1 VSGAGGPGAG
11 QHGAGQHGVG
21 EHGAAGGNGVP
32 ASAVPALA
40 ARVRERFGVHGRG
53 QHERDRHGGDGHG
66 QGQAGGP
73 PNGALHGGGGR
84 RGGRGGGR
92 GRGGEQLVVPRA
104 RPDSYYGK
112 PIIKEP
118 VWGTRD
124 VGGYLFF
131 GGLAGASAVLA
142 GFAQAAGNHKQ
153 AKVSKIAAAGAI
165 GLSGVALVADLG
177 RPERFLNM
185 LRVFKPTSPMSVGSW
200 LLSAFGGA
208 SAAAAACAVTGRLP
222 KVGAAATTGAALVG
236 PAICTYTAALICDTA
251 VPAWH
256 EAHRE
261 MPYLFAGSAASAAGG
276 LGMLV
281 VPPEDAGQA
290 IRFAV
295 LGAATEMTAK
305 SLLLNRLGDIAEPY
319 QTGRPGKLMEVA
331 EVLTAA
337 GLAGAVLAGGSRTAI
352 KLAGAALLASSA
364 LTRLGIFEAGRVSA
378 RDPKYTVRPQ
388 RERLAAK
395 AAGSVAAG

>member
-1 VSGAGGPGAG
+1 MSRTGGSGAGRA
-11 QHGAGQHGVG
+11 
-21 EHGAAGGNGVP
+21 GAANRNGAP
-32 ASAVPALA
+32 ASGSGAPAGVEPGLA

-53 QHERDRHGGDGHG
+53 QHERDQHDGDQHEGDQHGGQGPDQAGGLRGGNGRRHGG
-66 QGQAGGP
+66 
-73 PNGALHGGGGR
+73 
-84 RGGRGGGR
+84 RG

-118 VWGTRD
+118 VWGARD

-131 GGLAGASAVLA
+131 GGLAGASSVLA

-153 AKVSKIAAAGAI
+153 AKASKIAAAGAI

-185 LRVFKPTSPMSVGSW
+185 LRVVKVTSPMSVGTW
-200 LLSAFGGA
+200 VISAFGGA
-208 SAAAAACAVTGRLP
+208 SAVAAACAVTGRLP
-222 KVGAAATTGAALVG
+222 KAGAAATAGAALIG
-236 PAICTYTAALICDTA
+236 PAVCTYTAALICNTA

-276 LGMLV
+276 LGMIV
-281 VPPEDAGQA
+281 VPAEDAGQA
-290 IRFAV
+290 VRFAV
-295 LGAATEMTAK
+295 LGAATELTAK
-305 SLLLNRLGDIAEPY
+305 SLLLRRLGEIAEPY
-319 QTGRPGKLMEVA
+319 QSGRPGRLMEVA

-337 GLAGAVLAGGSRTAI
+337 GLAGAILAGHSRTANVLAGTA
-352 KLAGAALLASSA
+352 LVASSA
-364 LTRLGIFEAGRVSA
+364 LTRLGIFEAGLLSA
-378 RDPKYTVRPQ
+378 RDPKYVVRPQ

-395 AAGSVAAG
+395 ARELAP

>member
-1 VSGAGGPGAG
+1 MSGAESSRAGEPGST
-11 QHGAGQHGVG
+11 
-21 EHGAAGGNGVP
+21 GNGHAP
-32 ASAVPALA
+32 GMA

-53 QHERDRHGGDGHG
+53 QHERDRGEARSVDTHDSMSAGAGAGAGRPGAGH
-66 QGQAGGP
+66 P
-73 PNGALHGGGGR
+73 
-84 RGGRGGGR
+84 GR
-92 GRGGEQLVVPRA
+92 GRRGEQLVVPRA

-118 VWGTRD
+118 VWRSRD
-124 VGGYLFF
+124 VAGYLFF
-131 GGLAGASAVLA
+131 GGLAGASSVLA
-142 GFAQAAGNHKQ
+142 GFAQAAGNHRQ
-153 AKVSKIAAAGAI
+153 AKASKIAAVGAI
-165 GLSGVALVADLG
+165 GLSGVALVVDLG
-177 RPERFLNM
+177 RPERFVNM
-185 LRVFKPTSPMSVGSW
+185 LRVFKPSSPMSIGSW
-200 LLSAFGGA
+200 LLSGFGGA
-208 SAAAAACAVTGRLP
+208 AAASAACAVTGRLP
-222 KVGAAATTGAALVG
+222 KAGAAATAAATLTG

-276 LGMLV
+276 LGMLT
-281 VPPEDAGQA
+281 VPAEDAGQA

-295 LGAATEMTAK
+295 LGAAAELTAK
-305 SLLLNRLGDIAEPY
+305 SLLLKRLGDIAEPY
-319 QTGRPGKLMEVA
+319 QTGRPGKLMEAA

-364 LTRLGIFEAGRVSA
+364 LTRFGIFEAGRVSA

-395 AAGSVAAG
+395 AAAAQSLTPKERERFP

>member
-1 VSGAGGPGAG
+1 
-11 QHGAGQHGVG
+11 
-21 EHGAAGGNGVP
+21 
-32 ASAVPALA
+32 LA
-40 ARVRERFGVHGRG
+40 ARLRERFGVHGRG
-53 QHERDRHGGDGHG
+53 QHERDSHG
-66 QGQAGGP
+66 QDQAGGP
-73 PNGALHGGGGR
+73 HDGNGRSGG
-84 RGGRGGGR
+84 RGGRGG

-118 VWGTRD
+118 VWRSPE
-124 VGGYLFF
+124 VPGYLFL
-131 GGLAGASAVLA
+131 GGLAGASSVLA

-153 AKVSKIAAAGAI
+153 AKASKIAAAGAI

-177 RPERFLNM
+177 RPGRFLNM
-185 LRVFKPTSPMSVGSW
+185 LRVVKITSPMSVGSW
-200 LLSAFGGA
+200 LISAFGGA

-222 KVGAAATTGAALVG
+222 KAGAAATAGAAVVG

-256 EAHRE
+256 DAHRE

-276 LGMLV
+276 LGMMT
-281 VPPEDAGQA
+281 VPVEEAGQA

-295 LGAATEMTAK
+295 LGAATELTAK
-305 SLLLNRLGDIAEPY
+305 SLLLKRLGEIAEPY
-319 QTGRPGKLMEVA
+319 QSGRPGQLMELA

-337 GLAGAVLAGGSRTAI
+337 GLAGAVLAGRSRTAI
-352 KLAGAALLASSA
+352 MLSGAALVASSV
-364 LTRLGIFEAGRVSA
+364 LTRFGIFEAGLASA

-388 RERLAAK
+388 RERLAAREL
-395 AAGSVAAG
+395 AAKEQEQVL

>member
-1 VSGAGGPGAG
+1 VSGSGGPGAGGPGAG
-11 QHGAGQHGVG
+11 EQ
-21 EHGAAGGNGVP
+21 EAGGNGVP
-32 ASAVPALA
+32 AAAVPALA
-40 ARVRERFGVHGRG
+40 ARMRERFGVHGRG
-53 QHERDRHGGDGHG
+53 QHERDRPGGDGHG

-73 PNGALHGGGGR
+73 PNGAGAPHGGSGR
-84 RGGRGGGR
+84 RRGHGG

-118 VWGTRD
+118 VWGSPD
-124 VGGYLFF
+124 VPGYLFL
-131 GGLAGASAVLA
+131 GGLAGASSVLA

-153 AKVSKIAAAGAI
+153 ANASKIAAAGAI

-200 LLSAFGGA
+200 LISAFGGA

-222 KVGAAATTGAALVG
+222 KVGAAATAGAALVG

-256 EAHRE
+256 DAHRE

-276 LGMLV
+276 LGMMV

-295 LGAATEMTAK
+295 LGAATELTAK
-305 SLLLNRLGDIAEPY
+305 SLLLKRLQDIAEPY

-364 LTRLGIFEAGRVSA
+364 LTRFGIFEAGRLSA

-395 AAGSVAAG
+395 AAGSVTDPPGS

>member
-1 VSGAGGPGAG
+1 MSGAGGPGAG
-11 QHGAGQHGVG
+11 EHGAGQ
-21 EHGAAGGNGVP
+21 HGAAGGNGV
-32 ASAVPALA
+32 AAGAVPALA

-53 QHERDRHGGDGHG
+53 QHERDRQGGDGHG
-66 QGQAGGP
+66 EGQAGGP
-73 PNGALHGGGGR
+73 PDGASRGGGR
-84 RGGRGGGR
+84 RGGRGG

-142 GFAQAAGNHKQ
+142 AFAQAAGNHKQ
-153 AKVSKIAAAGAI
+153 AKVSKVAAAGAI

-222 KVGAAATTGAALVG
+222 KVGAAATAGAALVG
-236 PAICTYTAALICDTA
+236 PAVCTYTAALICDTA

-256 EAHRE
+256 DAHRE

-305 SLLLNRLGDIAEPY
+305 SLLLKRLGDIAEPY

-395 AAGSVAAG
+395 AARSVIDAPGS